1 MSLVDNY
8 VMPFYF
14 FETVKTYSHSF
25 VTGDDYIKFSFL
37 HNLAQDFL
45 SLVSSG
51 NQLDHI
57 CARHPLLKLI
67 HPVSQSN
74 FGSHNDMRPTY
85 LLVFLDEGKD
95 GDSLDGLSK
104 AHIVSEYSADP
115 TLVKT
120 DHPVQANQLIVFQ
133 ESPL

>member
-25 VTGDDYIKFSFL
+25 ETGDDYVKFSFL

-57 CARHPLLKLI
+57 C
-67 HPVSQSN
+67 QSN
-74 FGSHNDMRPTY
+74 FGRHNDMRPTY